1 VMTHGPVNLVGMTMW
16 TACEGSGTTM
26 GFSTST
32 QVARLQP
39 VRMGGSPCTRRFQRA
54 QGSIGRCPQSTA
66 LITTIRH
73 IHHFSVPVIAASYN
87 EPQSMKV
94 RL

>member
-1 VMTHGPVNLVGMTMW
+1 VMTHGPVNLMGMTMW

-39 VRMGGSPCTRRFQRA
+39 LSKGVSPYTWSFQRA

-66 LITTIRH
+66 LITINRS
-73 IHHFSVPVIAASYN
+73 IHHISASLIAPFYTDKLRV
-87 EPQSMKV
+87 KV
-94 RL
+94 TS